1 MDRESNIDQS
11 SSRFAVVAEVRLTCR
26 MGERVSLSRMFGVA
40 ARRSG
45 ILFAYAK
52 GMDVSVLNTILR
64 IR

>member
-52 GMDVSVLNTILR
+52 GMDV
-64 IR
+64 